1 MLGIRIFLVGYY
13 PGFAPQNKVW
23 PLPGAVTAI
32 IAHMPAQLQLKKNES
47 RRIRAGHL
55 WIFSNEVD
63 TRRTPLDQFES
74 GQTIEVVDDKEK
86 FLGHGY
92 VNPHSLICA
101 RIVSRDRKHPLDR
114 SLLLHRLNVA
124 LSLRERLFEQ
134 PYYRLVYGES
144 DGLPGL
150 VVDRFDEVLSVQ
162 ITTAGLEALKTDI
175 VSALEKVLKPK
186 AIILRNDSAIR
197 QLEGL
202 PVYTEVVLGN
212 EPDFLDIYEN
222 GCHYQAR
229 ALSGQKTGWFY
240 DHRLNRQ
247 RASHYAKGKRV
258 LDVFS
263 YLGAWGIPAAMRG
276 ADHVT
281 FIDDSADALEG
292 VKHNAALNE
301 VEDNID
307 TLAGDAFDILKGMRE
322 ERQHYDVIVLDP
334 PAFIKRRKDAS
345 KGLDAYRR
353 INQLAMQLLSK
364 DGILV
369 SASCSYHLEYKR
381 LREILLKTS
390 RHLDRNLVLLEQ
402 GHQGPDHPVHPAI
415 PETEYLKTFFCRV
428 TPS

>member
-1 MLGIRIFLVGYY
+1 M
-13 PGFAPQNKVW
+13 A
-23 PLPGAVTAI
+23 
-32 IAHMPAQLQLKKNES
+32 AQLQLKKNES

-55 WIFSNEVD
+55 WVFSNEID
-63 TRRTPLDQFES
+63 THRTPLDQFEP
-74 GQTIEVVDDKEK
+74 GQPIEVVDEKEK

-101 RIVSRDRKHPLDR
+101 RIVSRDRKHPLGR
-114 SLLLHRLNVA
+114 SLLLHRINVA
-124 LSLRERLFEQ
+124 LSLRTRLFAD
-134 PYYRLVYGES
+134 PYYRLIYGES

-150 VVDRFDEVLSVQ
+150 VVDRFGEVLSVQ
-162 ITTAGLEALKTDI
+162 ITTAGMETLKNDI
-175 VSALEKVLKPK
+175 VAALEKTLKPK
-186 AIILRNDSAIR
+186 SIILRNDSAIR
-197 QLEGL
+197 KLEGL
-202 PVYTEVVLGN
+202 PSYTELALGS
-212 EPDFLDIYEN
+212 EPEFLEIYEN

-229 ALSGQKTGWFY
+229 ALGGQKTGWFY
-240 DHRLNRQ
+240 DHRLNRE
-247 RASHYAKGKRV
+247 RASHYAKGMRV

-263 YLGAWGIPAAMRG
+263 YLGAWGISAAVNG

-281 FIDDSADALEG
+281 FVDYSADALEG
-292 VKHNAALNE
+292 VKHNAGLNE
-301 VEDNID
+301 VEDKID

-322 ERQHYDVIVLDP
+322 ERQRFDVIVLDP
-334 PAFIKRRKDAS
+334 PAFIKRRKDVS
-345 KGLDAYRR
+345 KGLEGYRR
-353 INQLAMQLLSK
+353 INQVAMQLLNK

-402 GHQGPDHPVHPAI
+402 GHQGPDHPIHPAI